1 MLEAFAVDEGRTVG
15 VLREGSRCRFHL
27 RANSCLVI
35 ALDYAPYASG
45 MSEHATTGST
55 PDVPCLQASSV
66 DLPPRLR
73 LAFDLAYGESE
84 SQLKSLGRQ
93 LSMVYGLMRKTAM
106 GEDGPLP
113 SVHLTSATPE
123 VRRLSVDIILTLH
136 DT

>member
-1 MLEAFAVDEGRTVG
+1 
-15 VLREGSRCRFHL
+15 
-27 RANSCLVI
+27 
-35 ALDYAPYASG
+35 
-45 MSEHATTGST
+45 
-55 PDVPCLQASSV
+55 V

-123 VRRLSVDIILTLH
+123 VRHQSTSSSRYMTPEGSVCKKALVTMWQYRQ
-136 DT
+136 